1 LKKVQQL
8 KHSVMTNTDSA
19 KATRLAL
26 WDFRS
31 LPIRTFWITS
41 IAFFLCF
48 FAWFGIVPFMPDVV
62 RDLGLTPEQKWNSII
77 LAVTGTVF
85 ARLLIGKLCDRY
97 GPRLC
102 YTLLLMIGSIPV
114 ILLGFVQTPLQFLIC
129 RLFIGF
135 IGASFVITQFHTSI
149 MFAPNIVGTA
159 NATSA
164 GWGNLGGGANR
175 LGMPLIAAAV
185 VSFGIADEIA
195 WRYSMVIAGVICFA
209 MGIVYY
215 LFTKDTPSGNFKALK
230 ESGRMPVIK
239 KDSVSFRSVLK
250 DYRVWILFM
259 VYAACFGI
267 ELTVYGTMD
276 DYLQHRFGLERIT
289 AGNLVLSF
297 ALMNLFARTLGGYL
311 GDFFGNLKGLRGRV
325 IFLTLI
331 LAAEGIM
338 LSLFSLTTSLLMGMI
353 FLILFSLT
361 VQMAEGATFSVVP
374 FINRKAIGS
383 ISGIVGAGGNVGAF
397 LAALL
402 LKSKAAIAEST
413 AIEANMAMGEEAMRA
428 AQSAATSNAISS
440 GFFIIGGFV
449 VLSALLALA
458 IRFATAD
465 EKAVREEMQGR
476 MVLGVGDK

>member
-1 LKKVQQL
+1 MKNFV
-8 KHSVMTNTDSA
+8 SA
-19 KATRLAL
+19 KATKLDL
-26 WDFRS
+26 LNFKS
-31 LPIRTFWITS
+31 ISTRTFWITS
-41 IAFFLCF
+41 IAFFICF

-62 RDLGLTPEQKWNSII
+62 RDLELTPTQKWNSII

-85 ARLLIGKLCDRY
+85 ARLLIGKLCDKY

-102 YTLLLMIGSIPV
+102 YTYLLVLGAIPV
-114 ILLGFVQTPLQFLIC
+114 ILLGFVQTPLQFLVC

-149 MFAPNIVGTA
+149 MFASNIVGTA

-185 VSFGIADEIA
+185 VSFGIADDIA
-195 WRYSMVIAGVICFA
+195 WRYSMVIAGIICFS
-209 MGIVYY
+209 MGIIYY
-215 LFTKDTPSGNFKALK
+215 FFTRDTPEGNFADLK
-230 ESGRMPVIK
+230 KSGQMPIIA
-239 KDSVSFRSVLK
+239 KDEISFMNTLK

-276 DYLQHRFGLERIT
+276 DYLQNRFGLERTT

-297 ALMNLFARTLGGYL
+297 ALMNIFARTLGGHF
-311 GDFFGNLKGLRGRV
+311 GDLFGKLKGLRGRV
-325 IFLTLI
+325 IFLMLI
-331 LAAEGIM
+331 LTAEGII
-338 LSLFSLTTSLLMGMI
+338 LSMFSMTTSILVGMI
-353 FLILFSLT
+353 FLIAFSLS

-397 LAALL
+397 LAAML
-402 LKSKAAIAEST
+402 LKSKSAVAESN
-413 AIEANMAMGEEAMRA
+413 AIEANMAFGEEAVRA
-428 AQSAATSNAISS
+428 AQSTAAATAVSS
-440 GFFIIGGFV
+440 GYFLIGGIV
-449 VLSALLALA
+449 VISAVLSLA
-458 IRFATAD
+458 IRFAPAD
-465 EKAVREEMQGR
+465 EKEVMEELKAGVR
-476 MVLGVGDK
+476 LVGADK

>member
-1 LKKVQQL
+1 MENQSKKSTTL
-8 KHSVMTNTDSA
+8 NLTNI
-19 KATRLAL
+19 K
-26 WDFRS
+26 S

-41 IAFFLCF
+41 IAFFICF

-62 RDLGLTPEQKWNSII
+62 KDLGLTPDQKWNSII

-85 ARLLIGKLCDRY
+85 ARLLIGKLCDKY

-102 YTLLLMIGSIPV
+102 YTYLLILGAIPV
-114 ILLGFVQTPLQFLIC
+114 ILIGFVQTPLQFLIC

-185 VSFGIADEIA
+185 VSFGVADEIA
-195 WRYSMVIAGVICFA
+195 WRYSMIIAGIIA
-209 MGIVYY
+209 MLMGLVYY
-215 LFTKDTPSGNFKALK
+215 FFTQDTPEGNFKELK
-230 ESGRMPVIK
+230 EAGKMPKLK
-239 KDSVSFRSVLK
+239 KDEESFLSVLK
-250 DYRVWILFM
+250 DYRVWILFI
-259 VYAACFGI
+259 VYAASFGM

-276 DYLQHRFGLERIT
+276 DYLQNTFGLTRST

-297 ALMNLFARTLGGYL
+297 ALMNIFARTLGG
-311 GDFFGNLKGLRGRV
+311 FFGDRFGRLKGLRGRV
-325 IFLTLI
+325 LFLTVI
-331 LAAEGIM
+331 LALEGVM
-338 LSLFSLTTSLLMGMI
+338 LSVFSMATSFAMGII
-353 FLILFSLT
+353 FLIAFSLT

-374 FINRKAIGS
+374 FINKKAIGS

-402 LKSKAAIAEST
+402 LKSKSALAETNALAAN
-413 AIEANMAMGEEAMRA
+413 ANLGEEAMKG
-428 AQSAATSNAISS
+428 AQSAAASGAVSS
-440 GFFIIGGFV
+440 GYLLIGGFV
-449 VLSALLALA
+449 IVTALVTLA
-458 IRFATAD
+458 IKFSVED
-465 EKAVREEMQGR
+465 EKLVKEELQKA
-476 MVLGVGDK
+476 DKSVINLSPSSI